1 MRKKINYYIRSVRGE
16 EVLLVIIL
24 VLGLIVTYGNVLN
37 NNFAKIGASV
47 FDSILNENSY
57 RKAMIY
63 YDSRKLSEDI
73 YKETNNLKDVNFI
86 IRNKYF
92 YYGNM
97 NYALID
103 KNTGEIISNDDLL
116 KQYVSSKMKIDPNI
130 EKQLVEDY
138 INQQGYSAVLVDN
151 INSFN
156 YYVTY
161 DELIRNKEMSN
172 YIEVY
177 YSYPTNYDYVL
188 KTDSITAKLIIGTTI
203 FTGILIIK
211 ILINIMINYKNVSWD
226 IKTLKKL
233 VCVLK
238 YGFKYKYTRNK
249 MVISMISSAAI
260 IIVYLYLVAGIR
272 TENVLLTF
280 LERYPFKGT
289 LVIILIPLLSILYS
303 LKKTLDISIINEGL
317 RKINEG
323 NFEYILYQSS
333 ENEIKELV
341 DSINQIKEGYRIA
354 VDDKLRNE
362 RLKTE
367 LISNASHDLKTPLTS
382 IINYVNILK
391 SKNITEE
398 EREEYLEIVEKKAFK
413 LKVLIED
420 LFEISKL
427 NSGKMILNKD
437 EIDIVSLIHQ
447 GIGEY
452 STLYEEKNIIFKV
465 NSNKE
470 EIVMNLDGKLMSS
483 LFENIIIN
491 ALKYSLANTRVYID
505 ILDEGEL
512 LKILFRNIANYEMDF
527 DTEEIFEKFVR
538 GDKSRNSE
546 IEGSGMGLA
555 ISKSILELH
564 NGDMKIDIDG
574 DMFKLIIL
582 LPKYNNILKEKIS
595 FK

>member
-238 YGFKYKYTRNK
+238 HGFKYKYTRNK